1 MVSNV
6 LDIEQ
11 EELVKQLKSFKEKY
25 ADDAEWAEIRASLPK
40 TWPI

>member
-6 LDIEQ
+6 LEMDQ
-11 EELVKQLKSFKEKY
+11 EELVKQLKSFKKKY
-25 ADDAEWAEIRASLPK
+25 AEDTEWSEIRAGFPK